1 MHEMEAHL
9 DTALN
14 ERTYSSW
21 AGFLRPL
28 GCLNLR
34 HSEMV
39 ADDTESGVD
48 LRVRNEI
55 HF

>member
-9 DTALN
+9 DTALT
-14 ERTYSSW
+14 ERTYSFW

-28 GCLNLR
+28 GRLNLR

-39 ADDTESGVD
+39 ADDTE
-48 LRVRNEI
+48 
-55 HF
+55 